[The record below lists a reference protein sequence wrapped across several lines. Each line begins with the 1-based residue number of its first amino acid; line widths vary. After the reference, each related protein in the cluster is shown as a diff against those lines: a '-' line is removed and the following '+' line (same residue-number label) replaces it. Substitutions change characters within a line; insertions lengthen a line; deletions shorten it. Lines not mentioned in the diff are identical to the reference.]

1 MASTPANDPSAQPA
15 SSQPPAPARNDARR
29 SPKPPTDP
37 TYVNTLAS
45 VAIYPNGVGEELSQ
59 YVSQAVEVIRESG
72 LTNETHSMAT
82 EIEGD
87 LDDVLRV
94 IRDATMKL
102 AGQGYRT
109 GVHLSLDIRPSFRD
123 QMHAKVKLVDSILA
137 QRDDTRQTPQA

>member
-1 MASTPANDPSAQPA
+1 MAHITPKSPD
-15 SSQPPAPARNDARR
+15 APD
-29 SPKPPTDP
+29 
-37 TYVNTLAS
+37 YVNTLAS
-45 VAIYPNGVGEELSQ
+45 VAIYPNGVGEELST

-72 LTNETHSMAT
+72 LSNETHSMAT

-137 QRDDTRQTPQA
+137 DEAADKGTVEAED

>member
-1 MASTPANDPSAQPA
+1 MTSASTTSAFTNGNGTVDDN
-15 SSQPPAPARNDARR
+15 SGKCAPK
-29 SPKPPTDP
+29 SPTDP

-109 GVHLSLDIRPSFRD
+109 GVHLSLDIRPKFRD

-137 QRDDTRQTPQA
+137 QQDDAAHDENTL

>member
-1 MASTPANDPSAQPA
+1 MSSENADTTDAAQESQPA
-15 SSQPPAPARNDARR
+15 AKRTLKPA
-29 SPKPPTDP
+29 TDP

-87 LDDVLRV
+87 LDDVLGV

-109 GVHLSLDIRPSFRD
+109 GVHLSLDIRPKFRD

-137 QRDDTRQTPQA
+137 AQGDADEGENAH